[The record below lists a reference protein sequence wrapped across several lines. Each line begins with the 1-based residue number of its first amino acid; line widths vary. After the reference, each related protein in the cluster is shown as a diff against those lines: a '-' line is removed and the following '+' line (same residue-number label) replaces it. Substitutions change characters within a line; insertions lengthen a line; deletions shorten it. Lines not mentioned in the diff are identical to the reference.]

1 MVWDSPASAE
11 PIRKMTIEASKNVLR
26 PYRSPSLPHSGVDT
40 VDASRYAVTTQD
52 RCDSPCRS
60 PAMVGSAVAT
70 IVWSSAASS
79 IPSSSAPM
87 MMSVRRWVISLGSWW
102 STAPPPASFQHHRPS
117 RARLASRARWRRAG
131 DRLVSVPPPRLARGT
146 PAGPWPPGILGLD
159 RLAGWLRD
167 CYSACHPGITGGARG
182 MGDVLATQPG
192 LGGH

>member
-11 PIRKMTIEASKNVLR
+11 PIRKMTIAAWKNVLR

-60 PAMVGSAVAT
+60 PAIVGSAVAT

-87 MMSVRRWVISLGSWW
+87 MMSLRRCPTCSGSASSVAGEVTVLSSTHYLPPSLSAG
-102 STAPPPASFQHHRPS
+102 PPGCQRT
-117 RARLASRARWRRAG
+117 RRNASRRPA
-131 DRLVSVPPPRLARGT
+131 PT
-146 PAGPWPPGILGLD
+146 PNAF
-159 RLAGWLRD
+159 LR
-167 CYSACHPGITGGARG
+167 
-182 MGDVLATQPG
+182 
-192 LGGH
+192 